1 MICATM
7 LSREG
12 TLCGFNVQGHSGS
25 AVSGSD
31 IVCAAVSSAAYM
43 AANTI
48 TEIIGD
54 NADIEVDD
62 AKMHLTVTAPSD
74 ETIAV
79 LAGLRLHLEGL
90 MDQYPKNINVISE
103 V

>member
-1 MICATM
+1 MTKVEFFAEPI
-7 LSREG
+7 
-12 TLCGFNVQGHSGS
+12 GFCMTGHSSKNGDDEQ
-25 AVSGSD
+25 GR

-62 AKMHLTVTAPSD
+62 ARMHLIVAAPSD

-79 LAGLRLHLEGL
+79 LAGLELHLTEL
-90 MDQYPKNINVISE
+90 SDQYPKNIKVISE

>member
-1 MICATM
+1 MTKVEFFAEPI
-7 LSREG
+7 
-12 TLCGFNVQGHSGS
+12 GFCMKGHSSKNGDDEQ
-25 AVSGSD
+25 GR

-54 NADIEVDD
+54 IADIEVDD